1 MLAGNFEVRVV
12 EPGAVT
18 LTALGSNRTVVMK
31 PRHTALRDH
40 QGNSLDVWTICN
52 VFVDGTHLTNGIV
65 CEGSDDS
72 VFVQLGS

>member
-31 PRHTALRDH
+31 P
-40 QGNSLDVWTICN
+40 
-52 VFVDGTHLTNGIV
+52 
-65 CEGSDDS
+65 
-72 VFVQLGS
+72 